1 MRLILQG
8 FLLHWKDQLPVGGV
22 SVYSQMVKKQVSAIQ
37 PIELY
42 VTREW

>member
-1 MRLILQG
+1 MRVVLQG
-8 FLLHWKDQLPVGGV
+8 FLFYWKDQLPVGDV